1 MGNGTYQR
9 FALPTATAALALA
22 AMTALAAY
30 TPAPQSPLALNVG
43 HPALTTIQPGVAA
56 KNPPPIKA

>member
-9 FALPTATAALALA
+9 FASPTATAALALA

-30 TPAPQSPLALNVG
+30 TPAPQSPVALNVG
-43 HPALTTIQPGVAA
+43 HPGLTTIQPGPGTE
-56 KNPPPIKA
+56 NPPPIKA